1 MIQVTLKTKI
11 NPSEDEAV
19 IREILTQFGE
29 SFTFDTKEISLVG
42 VKKITATMTGL
53 EATHFIHTQVRRNRT
68 VETFR
73 QYLLNQL
80 DPNSD
85 EITFMINKQIL
96 TQGKIVLVNTMK
108 ESPLGPVW
116 ITLSSSNLTILVDYL
131 FPPTEM
137 GKVLESRV
145 IPDE

>member
-1 MIQVTLKTKI
+1 MIQVTLITKI

-19 IREILTQFGE
+19 IQEILTQFGE
-29 SFTFDTKEISLVG
+29 SFTFEIKEISLVG
-42 VKKITATMTGL
+42 VKKITAKMTGL
-53 EATHFIHTQVRRNRT
+53 EATHFIYSQVRKNRT
-68 VETFR
+68 VEAFR
-73 QYLLNQL
+73 QYLLNQF

-85 EITFMINKQIL
+85 EITFMVNKQIL
-96 TQGKIVLVNTMK
+96 TNGKIVLCNTMK

-116 ITLSSSNLTILVDYL
+116 ITLSSSNLIILIDYL

-145 IPDE
+145 IPVD

>member
-1 MIQVTLKTKI
+1 MIQVTLTTQI

-29 SFTFDTKEISLVG
+29 SFTFDIQEISLVG
-42 VKKITATMTGL
+42 VKKITAKMTGL
-53 EATHFIHTQVRRNRT
+53 EATHFIYSQVRRNRT

-80 DPNSD
+80 DPNSED
-85 EITFMINKQIL
+85 ITFMVNKQIL
-96 TQGKIVLVNTMK
+96 TQGKIVLSNTMK

-116 ITLSSSNLTILVDYL
+116 ITLSSSNVPFLIDYL

-137 GKVLESRV
+137 GKVLELGV

>member
-1 MIQVTLKTKI
+1 MIQVTLITKI

-29 SFTFDTKEISLVG
+29 SFTFDIKEISLVG
-42 VKKITATMTGL
+42 VKKITGKMTGL
-53 EATHFIHTQVRRNRT
+53 EATHFIYSQVRKNRT
-68 VETFR
+68 VEAFR

-96 TQGKIVLVNTMK
+96 TNGKIVLVNTMK

-145 IPDE
+145 IPID